1 MRSSQNLPPME
12 GFPYNIL
19 FLIPFKDEIMAW
31 AAPKMVVNPAMLSG
45 PAELARIHQITST
58 FSEDRCRRLAA
69 DFVAD
74 GTWQVPTLIRLKTSE
89 LADAPEFNNDPNLR
103 YIPSEEVRLWRA
115 TAGTFIEKFSPAS
128 RNVLRDHYAMH
139 VKLVKLFDASGVKMM
154 TGDDAGGAQWIVPGF
169 ALHQEFDEFAMAGVS
184 PLHVLQDATLN
195 GAEFLGRTSTMGSVE
210 VGKNADLVVLDANPV
225 ASVESLHKIDAV
237 VRAGFYFSRDDL
249 KAMKDK
255 VRASEADVH
264 H

>member
-1 MRSSQNLPPME
+1 
-12 GFPYNIL
+12 
-19 FLIPFKDEIMAW
+19 
-31 AAPKMVVNPAMLSG
+31 
-45 PAELARIHQITST
+45 
-58 FSEDRCRRLAA
+58 
-69 DFVAD
+69 
-74 GTWQVPTLIRLKTSE
+74 VPTLIRLKTSE
-89 LADAPEFNNDPNLR
+89 LADAPESNNDPNLR

-115 TAGTFIEKFSPAS
+115 TAGTFIDKFSPAF
-128 RNVLRDHYAMH
+128 RNVLRDHYAIH
-139 VKLVKLFDASGVKMM
+139 LKLVKLFDASGVKM
-154 TGDDAGGAQWIVPGF
+154 TRGDDAGGAQWILPGF
-169 ALHQEFDEFAMAGVS
+169 ALHQEFDEFAMARVS
-184 PLHVLQDATLN
+184 PLHILQDATLN

-255 VRASEADVH
+255 VLASEADVH